1 MTIKINRIKTTFGQS
16 GSSALLKTLELENFE
31 TQKCDQASQTEDE
44 LTIQKIND
52 ERIANAET
60 FLVPSV
66 ADNLLDLEE
75 DLKPVEIYFDEN
87 FEIDGCNSEGALE
100 PRDLIEIDA
109 FGMEDRGRSSETAP
123 NRKFA
128 KSPQPKCF

>member
-52 ERIANAET
+52 EQIANAET

-66 ADNLLDLEE
+66 ADN
-75 DLKPVEIYFDEN
+75 
-87 FEIDGCNSEGALE
+87 
-100 PRDLIEIDA
+100 
-109 FGMEDRGRSSETAP
+109 
-123 NRKFA
+123 
-128 KSPQPKCF
+128 